1 MAKIP
6 KTTQSFIPIKEIRDG
21 VVVMKDHSLRLVLIT
36 SSINFA
42 LRSHDEQVAILL
54 QYQNMLNSLDF
65 QIQLFVQS
73 RRLDINPYLKTLD
86 ECLQGEQENELLRI
100 QIQEYRHFIKSFT
113 EDTRIMEKRFFVV
126 VSFNSVYVPDANSIT
141 SSLGFGKNKEAAQLL
156 NLRFEEGKVQLEQRA
171 VIVEQGLASSG
182 ITSQRLSTEGLTELF
197 YKTFNPG
204 DLGHPINFSDREQA
218 I

>member
-1 MAKIP
+1 VAKIP

-54 QYQNMLNSLDF
+54 QYQNLLNSLDF
-65 QIQLFVQS
+65 HVEFFVQS
-73 RRLDINPYLKTLD
+73 RRLDINPYLKTL
-86 ECLQGEQENELLRI
+86 EERLRGEQENELLRI
-100 QIQEYRHFIKSFT
+100 QIQEYIRFIKAFT

-126 VSFNSVYVPDANSIT
+126 VSYNSFYAPDVASI
-141 SSLGFGKNKEAAQLL
+141 SSTLGLGKNKEAVQMVS
-156 NLRFEEGKVQLEQRA
+156 LRFEEGKVQLEQRA
-171 VIVEQGLASSG
+171 IIVEQGLASCG

-204 DLGHPINFSDREQA
+204 DLGHPISFSEREQA
-218 I
+218 V

>member
-1 MAKIP
+1 MAKT
-6 KTTQSFIPIKEIRDG
+6 KTTQSFVPILEIRDG

-42 LRSHDEQVAILL
+42 LRSHDEQIALLL

-65 QIQLFVQS
+65 PIELFVQS
-73 RRLDINPYLKTLD
+73 RRLDIVPYLKTL
-86 ECLQGEQENELLRI
+86 EKQLGVEQENELLRI
-100 QIQEYRHFIKSFT
+100 QIQEYIHFIKAFT

-126 VSFNSVYVPDANSIT
+126 VSYSSVYGPDVASISKIFGLGKAKEEAET
-141 SSLGFGKNKEAAQLL
+141 VSLH
-156 NLRFEEGKVQLEQRA
+156 FEDGKVQLEQRA
-171 VIVEQGLASSG
+171 IIVEQGLANVG

-204 DLGHPINFSDREQA
+204 DLGHPVKT
-218 I
+218 

>member
-6 KTTQSFIPIKEIRDG
+6 KTTQSFIPIKQIRDG
-21 VVVMKDHSLRLVLIT
+21 VVVMKDNSLRLVLIT

-54 QYQNMLNSLDF
+54 QYQNLLNSLDF
-65 QIQLFVQS
+65 HVQLFVQS
-73 RRLDINPYLKTLD
+73 RRLDITPYLKTL
-86 ECLQGEQENELLRI
+86 EERLSQEQENELLRI
-100 QIQEYRHFIKSFT
+100 QIQEYIHFIKAFT

-126 VSFNSVYVPDANSIT
+126 ISYDAVHIPDLSTISNT
-141 SSLGFGKNKEAAQLL
+141 LGLGNNKEAIKTESLH
-156 NLRFEEGKVQLEQRA
+156 FEEGKVQLEQRA
-171 VIVEQGLASSG
+171 VIVEQGLANCG

-204 DLGHPINFSDREQA
+204 DLGHPINLSEEQTV
-218 I
+218 